1 MDEIIKLSKELRES
15 IDQLE
20 EVQEYYRVK
29 AIYDNDEELKRLRH
43 EIARL
48 KSEGKEEERKNLLA
62 LYNSHPLVVNYN
74 ASKEEV
80 MSILRAI
87 QDIIQ

>member
-1 MDEIIKLSKELRES
+1 MDEIIKLAKELRHN
-15 IDQLE
+15 IDE
-20 EVQEYYRVK
+20 MDEVKEYYRLK
-29 AIYDNDEELKRLRH
+29 SIFDSDEELKRLRH

-48 KSEGKEEERKNLLA
+48 KSEGKEEERKNLLSI
-62 LYNSHPLVVNYN
+62 YNSHPLVVNYN

-80 MSILRAI
+80 MSILRTV